1 MRTTFCRSFLLELW
15 SVLCGLYK
23 CVPQRW
29 SSWNMPAFH
38 KAVWPKNW
46 VARMGPTGSRGM
58 HCRRKEQHP
67 SLLFPCTVPE
77 KVMIFLKEKGLK
89 QRAFFC
95 PQETEHSVK
104 VQHLSHV
111 SSFPDSGNVNM
122 GINIKSSVPV
132 GETHFPFP
140 QGSVSYTVPAGRLIV
155 LVSYFGHSGG
165 AAVSRR
171 SLSL

>member
-1 MRTTFCRSFLLELW
+1 
-15 SVLCGLYK
+15 
-23 CVPQRW
+23 
-29 SSWNMPAFH
+29 
-38 KAVWPKNW
+38 
-46 VARMGPTGSRGM
+46 MGPTGSRGM
-58 HCRRKEQHP
+58 HCRRKERHP
-67 SLLFPCTVPE
+67 SLLFPCKVPE
-77 KVMIFLKEKGLK
+77 KVMIFLKEEGLK

-122 GINIKSSVPV
+122 GINSKSSAPV

-171 SLSL
+171 SLSLQQRQGSCLHTCILPWRRVERSSSLVSSNLCSSLRAPV